1 MVDATAVIDRATFDE
16 LVETVGADF
25 IDELLG
31 VFFGDAP
38 KQIEAMRAALAAADA
53 EVFQRAAHSLKS
65 NAASF
70 GARHLAALAR
80 ELEMLGKARA
90 LDGAGP
96 RLEEF
101 VAEYARAEQALRA
114 IRGG

>member
-1 MVDATAVIDRATFDE
+1 MVEATTVIDRATFDE

-38 KQIEAMRAALAAADA
+38 KQIAAMRAGLAAADA
-53 EVFQRAAHSLKS
+53 EVLQRAAHSFKS
-65 NAASF
+65 NAAGF
-70 GARHLAALAR
+70 GAKGLAALAK

-96 RLEEF
+96 KLQEF
-101 VAEYARAEQALRA
+101 MAEYARVEQALRA